1 MRLNIASK
9 FRAFAFAST
18 LLTAALASGVAHAGE
33 LKFGEGPSSLET
45 DDKGKLT
52 GAGSKTAVKELDKVI
67 GEDAWDLKVW
77 ARVDR
82 GVAGPM
88 YIEFYQTVN
97 GQKSIVHRHEME
109 FEGGKH
115 FTESVMLE
123 GSQGFNKN
131 RNYQVVVIQNDGK
144 KDIKLAEGKIKLI
157 KTDRKEEDAGGG
169 GGDKEGGESGGGEG
183 GGEGGGDSNCSEQD
197 RLDGFCEDGGGGGGG
212 GGADTPAP
220 DAEPPATTDPATKK
234 GCAITSHDAGGHGA
248 LLLLLVAGAGLV
260 RRRVR

>member
-1 MRLNIASK
+1 MRLNLASK

-18 LLTAALASGVAHAGE
+18 LLTVSLATGLAHAGE

-45 DDKGKLT
+45 DDNGKLT
-52 GAGSKTAVKELDKVI
+52 SAGAKTALKQLDKII

-97 GQKSIVHRHEME
+97 GQRSIVHRHEMD

-131 RNYQVVVIQNDGK
+131 RTYQVVVIQNDGK

-157 KTDRKEEDAGGG
+157 KTDRKPEGGDG
-169 GGDKEGGESGGGEG
+169 GGDGDGDGGSD
-183 GGEGGGDSNCSEQD
+183 GGEGGGDAAPACSEQD

-212 GGADTPAP
+212 ADEPAP
-220 DAEPPATTDPATKK
+220 DAKPPETPDPGKQK
-234 GCAITSHDAGGHGA
+234 GCSVDTGDAGGPAA
-248 LLLLLVAGAGLV
+248 LMLLLVAGAGFV